1 MPIALA
7 QVKAGNIYENLL
19 KEIRQT
25 MYSLY
30 REKEITKNV
39 CKHIMNS
46 VELSTIYN
54 TTDIMFMNSENSKTS
69 DPHKLLLNL
78 SDKTNLKIS
87 DKFVALSN
95 FSIYQT
101 WKNIKT
107 SYKNNK
113 FKISAPTLNE
123 EF

>member
-87 DKFVALSN
+87 DKFVTLSN

-113 FKISAPTLNE
+113 FKISAPT
-123 EF
+123 

>member
-1 MPIALA
+1 MQRLPIALA

-113 FKISAPTLNE
+113 FKISAPT
-123 EF
+123 